1 LLSITEKQKNR
12 EKRETEEQKRQIN
25 KENRQTQKQRKER
38 NVAEFLFLSLLTLLI
53 LWKHLFTEKEKK
65 KKRKKKKEKK
75 KKEKKSLCA
84 WVCKTVLV
92 ECFGQQFFTLS
103 RSFNCVYLRVI
114 FVQRSIFLYLFYSVV
129 YVLNMWVHLCIC
141 FIQLCLFAGYFC
153 SMESICFFI
162 FSIVYDLFKLVY
174 LCICFIQLCIF
185 AGYFC
190 SAFVYLFVQFFQLWF
205 WQLYLFVFFCSILF
219 WVVLSTVFTSF
230 FIVSFSDQFPEISR
244 NED

>member
-1 LLSITEKQKNR
+1 VLESVRLFQSSASVSNFLLFLGHSIVYIR
-12 EKRETEEQKRQIN
+12 GL
-25 KENRQTQKQRKER
+25 
-38 NVAEFLFLSLLTLLI
+38 FLFN
-53 LWKHLFTEKEKK
+53 
-65 KKRKKKKEKK
+65 
-75 KKEKKSLCA
+75 
-84 WVCKTVLV
+84 
-92 ECFGQQFFTLS
+92 G
-103 RSFNCVYLRVI
+103 VY
-114 FVQRSIFLYLFYSVV
+114 F
-129 YVLNMWVHLCIC
+129 CIC
-141 FIQLCLFAGYFC
+141 FIQLCMFVGYFC
-153 SMESICFFI
+153 SIESICFFI